1 LSEVPFKNRDAMSGH
16 FEVFKTLLDAEAKRL
31 TLYMDNYDSMIG
43 LCKNATGH
51 LAEEELDELRFDL
64 AKLED
69 HDDCPNN
76 AWGSV

>member
-1 LSEVPFKNRDAMSGH
+1 
-16 FEVFKTLLDAEAKRL
+16 
-31 TLYMDNYDSMIG
+31 MDNYDTMIG

-51 LAEEELDELRFDL
+51 LAEEELDELRADL
-64 AKLED
+64 AFLED